1 MMIKKIFFA
10 LIASLLVSYS
20 KGLSIT
26 DLSIKEKQ
34 DFYYFSNGH
43 LTASKYT
50 FKTVT
55 KEGNLAGEI
64 IRAKDAS
71 VWSGV
76 ATTLKTPIQL
86 KNGNKFTIEV
96 FMDHIGSFSFKLE
109 GSKDGG
115 SNKNMSVKNTRIN
128 EWETLVFDFKD
139 AIYNTPSYTKI
150 ALFVDLN
157 KKPTGKD
164 EVTYFANIK
173 QIPTDYNSV
182 ISGHKEDAITIV
194 VIGSSTAAGTGPKDF
209 KNAWVNRYRRKVT
222 EKNGYNKVINLAVG
236 GYTTYQ
242 LLPSDVIVSGEK
254 PKPSIEHN
262 VTKAISF
269 QPDAVLINL
278 PSNDV
283 SLGFTIKEQLD
294 NYTKITNAL
303 DAKNI
308 PYWIST
314 PQGRNFSKEKRRV
327 QEKLKDSTETRYGR
341 NTLDFWTGLASW
353 TGTIREE
360 YNSGDGVH
368 MNDVA
373 HKLLFE
379 EVWNKGILNKILD
392 KRKGIIRK
400 DSAYTSPLSY
410 KEYELVWQDEF
421 DGKVLDKA
429 TWTHELG
436 NGCPNLCGW
445 GNNEKVWY
453 RKENSVV
460 DNGILTINIKKDKEQ
475 KDYWSSSR
483 IVTSKKV
490 NFNLGRID
498 VRAKLPK
505 TRGLWPAIWLLG
517 QNITDIGWPKCGELD
532 IMEEVGHMP
541 YMVRGT
547 SIFNDKEGQLKFIGE
562 KKELLHSDF
571 SDDFHVYSI
580 EWDEKGIRYYVD
592 NQIFYN
598 KTYKEL
604 NITDDNNPFL
614 KPMYLI
620 LNCAVG
626 GNLPKNPDYSS
637 IFPQTFEIDYVR
649 YFKKK

>member
-10 LIASLLVSYS
+10 LIALLLASCS
-20 KGLSIT
+20 KCLSIT